1 MYLPTGI
8 LLGRKRTIE
17 LCCFARPKGDTMMK
31 KMFTMALV
39 AAMLAFAGTPVASA
53 DEYLEV
59 DGPVEAGD
67 VLVDQNG
74 DVYVVEEEEE
84 PEEEVLVV
92 DEPVESGDVL
102 VSEDGDVYVV
112 Q

>member
-1 MYLPTGI
+1 
-8 LLGRKRTIE
+8 
-17 LCCFARPKGDTMMK
+17 MMK
-31 KMFTMALV
+31 KMFGMALV
-39 AAMLAFAGTPVASA
+39 AAMLVFAETPVASA

-59 DGPVEAGD
+59 EGPVEAGD

-84 PEEEVLVV
+84 QEEVLVV

-102 VSEDGDVYVV
+102 VDQDGNEYVV

>member
-1 MYLPTGI
+1 
-8 LLGRKRTIE
+8 
-17 LCCFARPKGDTMMK
+17 MK
-31 KMFTMALV
+31 KLFSMVLA
-39 AAMLAFAGTPVASA
+39 AAMIAFAGMPIASA
-53 DEYLEV
+53 DEVLIV
-59 DGPVEAGD
+59 DEPVEAGD

-84 PEEEVLVV
+84 EEEVELVV

-102 VSEDGDVYVV
+102 VDEDGDVYVV

>member
-1 MYLPTGI
+1 
-8 LLGRKRTIE
+8 
-17 LCCFARPKGDTMMK
+17 MMK
-31 KMFTMALV
+31 KMFGMALV
-39 AAMLAFAGTPVASA
+39 AAMLVFAGTPVASA

-59 DGPVEAGD
+59 EGPVEAGD

-84 PEEEVLVV
+84 QEEVLVV

-102 VSEDGDVYVV
+102 VDQDGNEYVV

>member
-1 MYLPTGI
+1 
-8 LLGRKRTIE
+8 
-17 LCCFARPKGDTMMK
+17 MK
-31 KMFTMALV
+31 KFLSMALL
-39 AAMLAFAGTPVASA
+39 AAMIAFVGAPTASA
-53 DEYLEV
+53 EEYLEV

-74 DVYVVEEEEE
+74 DVYVVEEEQ
-84 PEEEVLVV
+84 EEEVELVV

-102 VSEDGDVYVV
+102 VDQDGDVYVV

>member
-1 MYLPTGI
+1 
-8 LLGRKRTIE
+8 
-17 LCCFARPKGDTMMK
+17 MK
-31 KMFTMALV
+31 KLFSAALV
-39 AAMLAFAGTPVASA
+39 AAMLAFAGAPVASA
-53 DEYLEV
+53 EEYLEV
-59 DGPVEAGD
+59 EGPVEAGD

-84 PEEEVLVV
+84 EPEEVLVV
-92 DEPVESGDVL
+92 EEPVESGDVL